1 MKQYVIC
8 IGMKRSGSTLQY
20 NIVKQLLSKSGV
32 VEAEGYV
39 SGVDLHDLIR
49 STRESSQSVDS
60 SYVVKCH
67 NPPLGLSDEI
77 DSRVIF
83 VYRDIR
89 AVYLSCKIKWGIELE
104 QFIKNTDEV
113 LKIYEHYQASKNVLV
128 QRYESLYS
136 DRAAAIK
143 EINQYLDLNLLD
155 EELQCVFEATSIES
169 IERSSRNRFGFVSK
183 AQHRINKMSSAIP
196 KDILLLFRKIGIIS
210 MVRRYMPREV
220 FVADT
225 LVHINHFSPSKGR
238 PDEWRTMLKQ
248 YEQDRL
254 STHYRDWLIQHD
266 YSKG

>member
-1 MKQYVIC
+1 MKQHVIC

-20 NIVKQLLSKSGV
+20 NIVKELLSKSGA

-39 SGVDLHDLIR
+39 RGVDLHDLIR
-49 STRESSQSVDS
+49 KTRESSQSVDS

-77 DSRVIF
+77 DNRVIF

-89 AVYLSCKIKWGIELE
+89 AVYLSCKMKWGIGLE

-113 LKIYEHYQASKNVLV
+113 LKIYEHYQASNNVLV

-143 EINQYLDLNLLD
+143 EINQYLDLNLRD
-155 EELQCVFEATSIES
+155 EELQSVFEATSIES
-169 IERSSRNRFGFVSK
+169 IETSSRKSFGFVSQV
-183 AQHRINKMSSAIP
+183 QHRINKMSSAIP
-196 KDILLLFRKIGIIS
+196 KDILLLFRKVGIIS
-210 MVRRYMPREV
+210 IVRRFIPREV
-220 FVADT
+220 FVANT
-225 LVHINHFSPSKGR
+225 LIHINHFSPSKGR

-254 STHYRDWLIQHD
+254 STYYRDWLMRYG
-266 YSKG
+266 YSKD